1 MKRKIKSLSTEQE
14 KSYQL
19 KMEEHIQNILK
30 GKKATEVLNDFAK
43 YASRQQITR
52 FLAYNEIFQLARDV
66 QGSIVECGVYSGQ
79 GLMTWAQLSSIYEP
93 VSGMQREI
101 FGFDTFAGFPKINK
115 KDITGVSSRLKHQKG
130 DLLLD
135 SYQDLQKCI
144 ELYNM
149 NRFLNQFPK
158 VKLIKGDFLKTADK
172 FLKDHPHTLIS
183 ILYLDFDIYEPTKK
197 ALEVFIPR
205 MPKGSILA
213 FDEINNSTWPGE
225 TLALLETLGVSNLNI
240 KKIEYDIK
248 ISYAVL

>member
-1 MKRKIKSLSTEQE
+1 MKRKVKSLSIKQE
-14 KSYQL
+14 KSYQI
-19 KMEEHIQNILK
+19 KMEEHIRKMLK
-30 GKKATEVLNDFAK
+30 TKKATEVLNDFAK
-43 YASRQQITR
+43 YTSRQQITR
-52 FLAYNEIFQLARDV
+52 FLAYNEIFQIVRDI

-93 VSGMQREI
+93 VSGVQREI
-101 FGFDTFAGFPKINK
+101 FGFDTFKGFPKVNK
-115 KDITGVSSRLKHQKG
+115 KDIAGVSQRLKHQKG

-144 ELYNM
+144 ELYDM

-158 VKLIKGDFLKTADK
+158 VKLIKGDFLKTADQ
-172 FLKDHPHTLIS
+172 FLKDHPHVLIS

-197 ALEVFIPR
+197 ALQVFIPR
-205 MPKGSILA
+205 MPKGSVLA

-225 TLALLETLGVSNLNI
+225 TLALLETLGVGDLEI
-240 KKIEYDIK
+240 KKVECDIK